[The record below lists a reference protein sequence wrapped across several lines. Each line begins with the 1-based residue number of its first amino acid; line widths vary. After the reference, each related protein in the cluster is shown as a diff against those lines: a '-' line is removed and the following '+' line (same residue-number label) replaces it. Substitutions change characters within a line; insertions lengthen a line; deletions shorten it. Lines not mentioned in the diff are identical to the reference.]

1 MKTFITIL
9 FAAQLIQSCASA
21 QSVFELTPDQ
31 SMSITGK
38 GPGQDAAYNPY
49 GDGNSI
55 AVIKNISTN
64 PFEIRVQNKGTI
76 VEKITLAAGEKKE
89 VKLLKGHELYLD
101 SRKQARADVTFKK
114 E

>member
-1 MKTFITIL
+1 MKNLTTVLITAL
-9 FAAQLIQSCASA
+9 LIQSCASA
-21 QSVFELTPDQ
+21 QSVFELSPDQ

-64 PFEIRVQNKGTI
+64 PFEIRVQNKGVI
-76 VEKITLAAGEKKE
+76 IKKITLAAGENQE
-89 VKLLKGHELYLD
+89 VQLLKGHELYLD
-101 SRKQARADVTFKK
+101 SRERARAEVTFRK